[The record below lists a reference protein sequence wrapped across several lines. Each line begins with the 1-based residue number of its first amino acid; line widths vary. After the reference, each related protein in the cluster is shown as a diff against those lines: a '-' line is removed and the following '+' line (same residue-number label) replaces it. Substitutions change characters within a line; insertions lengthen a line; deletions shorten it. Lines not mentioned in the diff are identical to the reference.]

1 MAYNKPAFSPSAGSR
16 ACSDKTNLLA
26 EATARQIV
34 QRAMGIISH
43 SVNVMDSNGVIIA
56 SGNPQRL
63 FQRHEGAV
71 LALAE
76 NRVVEID
83 RATAEHLKGVRPG
96 INLPFSFRNQR
107 VGVIGISG
115 EPAEVRAYAELVKMA
130 AEMMVEQ
137 AALLD
142 QHQWEKRYREELAN
156 QLLQPQPNTASLEA
170 MAAYLGLDLRQTRI
184 VWIVELQEAQPHLLR
199 ELLAEL
205 EATQRDALI
214 AITGFNEM
222 TLLRPAC
229 MAQGEWSLKLERQQ
243 AQRLQNQLKHRFRV
257 RLIVG
262 GFYDDPQSAY
272 RSSLTARATQAMAQ
286 RLKLRHAT
294 LFYHD
299 YPLPS
304 LLCDL
309 GEDWR
314 AQELGRPWR
323 TLGEQDEKGVLR
335 STLRHYFS
343 QNCDQT
349 QTAAQLHIHVN
360 TLRYRLQR
368 IEAITGMK
376 INQLTDSLRL
386 FIGMLMHD

>member
-1 MAYNKPAFSPSAGSR
+1 MLR
-16 ACSDKTNLLA
+16 QTNLLA

-34 QRAMGIISH
+34 QRAMGIISP

>member
-1 MAYNKPAFSPSAGSR
+1 MLRP
-16 ACSDKTNLLA
+16 THLLA
-26 EATARQIV
+26 ESTARQIV
-34 QRAMGIISH
+34 QRAMSIISH

-56 SGNPQRL
+56 SGNPSRL

-71 LALAE
+71 LALTE

-83 RATAEHLKGVRPG
+83 AVTAAHLKGVRPG
-96 INLPFSFRNQR
+96 INLPFSFHSQQ

-115 EPAEVRAYAELVKMA
+115 EPAQVRAYAELVKMA

-156 QLLQPQPNTASLEA
+156 QLLQPQPASGSLEA
-170 MAAYLGLDLRQTRI
+170 MAAYLGLDLQQPRI
-184 VWIVELQEAQPHLLR
+184 VWIAELQDTQPHLLR
-199 ELLAEL
+199 ELLTEL
-205 EATQRDALI
+205 EQTQREALI

-222 TLLRPAC
+222 ILLRPASLV
-229 MAQGEWSLKLERQQ
+229 QGEWNVKQERKQ
-243 AQRLQNQLKHRFRV
+243 AQQLQSQLQSRFNL

-262 GFYDDPQSAY
+262 GFFSGEAGLH
-272 RSSLTARATQAMAQ
+272 RSSLTARATQAMAK
-286 RLKLRHAT
+286 RLKLRHKT
-294 LFYHD
+294 LFYQD

-314 AQELGRPWR
+314 AQELSRPWQV
-323 TLGEQDEKGVLR
+323 LSEQDEKGVLR

-343 QNCDQT
+343 RNCDQT
-349 QTAAQLHIHVN
+349 QTAAELHIHVN

-368 IEAITGMK
+368 IEAITELK
-376 INQLTDSLRL
+376 INQLTDALQL
-386 FIGMLMHD
+386 YIGMLMHG

>member
-1 MAYNKPAFSPSAGSR
+1 MLRQTK
-16 ACSDKTNLLA
+16 LLA

-96 INLPFSFRNQR
+96 INLPFSFRNQQ

-170 MAAYLGLDLRQTRI
+170 MAAYLGLDLRQARI

-222 TLLRPAC
+222 TLLRPAS

-323 TLGEQDEKGVLR
+323 TLEEQDEKGVLR
-335 STLRHYFS
+335 ATLRHYFS

-349 QTAAQLHIHVN
+349 QAVAQLHIHVN

-386 FIGMLMHD
+386 YIGMLMHD

>member
-1 MAYNKPAFSPSAGSR
+1 MLR
-16 ACSDKTNLLA
+16 QTNLLA

-115 EPAEVRAYAELVKMA
+115 EPADVRAYAELVKMA

-156 QLLQPQPNTASLEA
+156 QLLQPQPNTASLAA
-170 MAAYLGLDLRQTRI
+170 MAAYLGLDLRQARI

-205 EATQRDALI
+205 EANQRDALI

-229 MAQGEWSLKLERQQ
+229 MVQGEWSLKLERQQ

-335 STLRHYFS
+335 GTLRHYFS

-376 INQLTDSLRL
+376 INQLTDALRL
-386 FIGMLMHD
+386 YNGMLMHD

>member
-1 MAYNKPAFSPSAGSR
+1 MLR
-16 ACSDKTNLLA
+16 QTTLLA

-170 MAAYLGLDLRQTRI
+170 MAAYLGLDLRQARI

-222 TLLRPAC
+222 TLLRPAS

-323 TLGEQDEKGVLR
+323 TLEEQDEKGVLR
-335 STLRHYFS
+335 ATLRHYFS

-349 QTAAQLHIHVN
+349 QAAAQLHIHVN

-386 FIGMLMHD
+386 YIGMLMHD

>member
-1 MAYNKPAFSPSAGSR
+1 MLR
-16 ACSDKTNLLA
+16 QTNLLA

-170 MAAYLGLDLRQTRI
+170 MAAYLGLDLRQARI

-368 IEAITGMK
+368 IEAITGVK

>member
-1 MAYNKPAFSPSAGSR
+1 MLR
-16 ACSDKTNLLA
+16 QTTLLA

-170 MAAYLGLDLRQTRI
+170 MAAYLGLDLRQARI

-222 TLLRPAC
+222 TLLRPAS

-349 QTAAQLHIHVN
+349 QAAAQLHIHVN

-386 FIGMLMHD
+386 YIGMLMHD

>member
-1 MAYNKPAFSPSAGSR
+1 MLR
-16 ACSDKTNLLA
+16 QTNLLA

-170 MAAYLGLDLRQTRI
+170 MAAYLGLDLRQARI

-262 GFYDDPQSAY
+262 GFYDDPQSAF

>member
-1 MAYNKPAFSPSAGSR
+1 MLR
-16 ACSDKTNLLA
+16 QTNLLA

-170 MAAYLGLDLRQTRI
+170 MAAYLGLELRQTRI

>member
-1 MAYNKPAFSPSAGSR
+1 MLRP
-16 ACSDKTNLLA
+16 THLLA
-26 EATARQIV
+26 ESTARQIV
-34 QRAMGIISH
+34 QRAMSIISH

-56 SGNPQRL
+56 SGNPARL

-71 LALAE
+71 LALTE

-83 RATAEHLKGVRPG
+83 AVTAAHLKGVRPG
-96 INLPFSFRNQR
+96 INLPFSFHSQQ

-115 EPAEVRAYAELVKMA
+115 EPAQVRAYAELVKMA

-156 QLLQPQPNTASLEA
+156 QLLQPQPASGSLEA
-170 MAAYLGLDLRQTRI
+170 MAAYLGLDLQQPRI
-184 VWIVELQEAQPHLLR
+184 VWIAKLQDTQPHLLR
-199 ELLAEL
+199 ELLTEL
-205 EATQRDALI
+205 EQTQREALI

-222 TLLRPAC
+222 ILLRPASLV
-229 MAQGEWSLKLERQQ
+229 QGEWNVKQERKQ
-243 AQRLQNQLKHRFRV
+243 AQQLQSQLQSRFNL

-262 GFYDDPQSAY
+262 GFFSGEAGLH
-272 RSSLTARATQAMAQ
+272 RSSLTARATQAMAK
-286 RLKLRHAT
+286 RLKLRHKT
-294 LFYHD
+294 LFYQD

-314 AQELGRPWR
+314 AQELSRPWQV
-323 TLGEQDEKGVLR
+323 LGEQDEKGVLR

-343 QNCDQT
+343 RNCDQT
-349 QTAAQLHIHVN
+349 QTAAELHIHVN

-368 IEAITGMK
+368 IEAITELK
-376 INQLTDSLRL
+376 INQLTDALQL
-386 FIGMLMHD
+386 YIGMLMHG

>member
-1 MAYNKPAFSPSAGSR
+1 MLRP
-16 ACSDKTNLLA
+16 THLLA
-26 EATARQIV
+26 ESTARQIV
-34 QRAMGIISH
+34 QRAMSIISH

-56 SGNPQRL
+56 SGNPSRL

-71 LALAE
+71 LALTE

-83 RATAEHLKGVRPG
+83 AVTAAHLKGVRPG
-96 INLPFSFRNQR
+96 INLPFSFHSQQ

-115 EPAEVRAYAELVKMA
+115 EPAQVRAYAELVKMA

-156 QLLQPQPNTASLEA
+156 QLLQPQPASGSLEA
-170 MAAYLGLDLRQTRI
+170 MAAYLGLDLQQPRI
-184 VWIVELQEAQPHLLR
+184 VWIAELQDTQPHLLR
-199 ELLAEL
+199 ELLTEL
-205 EATQRDALI
+205 EQTQREALI

-222 TLLRPAC
+222 ILLRPASLV
-229 MAQGEWSLKLERQQ
+229 QGEWNVKQERKQ
-243 AQRLQNQLKHRFRV
+243 AQQLQSQLQSRFNL

-262 GFYDDPQSAY
+262 GFFSGEAGLH
-272 RSSLTARATQAMAQ
+272 RSSLTARATQAMAK
-286 RLKLRHAT
+286 RLKLRHKT
-294 LFYHD
+294 LFYQD

-314 AQELGRPWR
+314 AQELSCPWQV
-323 TLGEQDEKGVLR
+323 LGEQDEKGVLR

-343 QNCDQT
+343 RNCDQT
-349 QTAAQLHIHVN
+349 QTAAELHIHVN

-368 IEAITGMK
+368 IEAITELK
-376 INQLTDSLRL
+376 INQLTDALQL
-386 FIGMLMHD
+386 YIGMLMHG

>member
-1 MAYNKPAFSPSAGSR
+1 MLRQTK
-16 ACSDKTNLLA
+16 LLA

-170 MAAYLGLDLRQTRI
+170 MAAYLGLDLRQARI
-184 VWIVELQEAQPHLLR
+184 VWIVELQGAQPHLLR

-222 TLLRPAC
+222 TLLRPAS

-323 TLGEQDEKGVLR
+323 TLEEQDEKGVLR
-335 STLRHYFS
+335 ATLRHYFS

-349 QTAAQLHIHVN
+349 QAAAQLHIHVN

-386 FIGMLMHD
+386 YIGMLMHD

>member
-1 MAYNKPAFSPSAGSR
+1 MLR
-16 ACSDKTNLLA
+16 QTNLLA

-205 EATQRDALI
+205 EATQRAALI

>member
-1 MAYNKPAFSPSAGSR
+1 MLR
-16 ACSDKTNLLA
+16 QTNLLA

-34 QRAMGIISH
+34 QRAMGIISY

>member
-1 MAYNKPAFSPSAGSR
+1 MLR
-16 ACSDKTNLLA
+16 QTNLLA

-56 SGNPQRL
+56 SGNSQRL

>member
-1 MAYNKPAFSPSAGSR
+1 MLRQTK
-16 ACSDKTNLLA
+16 LLA

-156 QLLQPQPNTASLEA
+156 QLLQLQPNTASLEA
-170 MAAYLGLDLRQTRI
+170 MAAYLGLDLRQARI
-184 VWIVELQEAQPHLLR
+184 VWIVELQGAQPHLLR

-222 TLLRPAC
+222 TLLRPAS

-323 TLGEQDEKGVLR
+323 TLEEQDEKGVLR
-335 STLRHYFS
+335 ATLRHYFS

-349 QTAAQLHIHVN
+349 QAAAQLHIHVN

-386 FIGMLMHD
+386 YIGMLMHD

>member
-1 MAYNKPAFSPSAGSR
+1 MLR
-16 ACSDKTNLLA
+16 QTNFLA

-56 SGNPQRL
+56 SGDPQRL

-83 RATAEHLKGVRPG
+83 SVTAEHLKGVRPG

-115 EPAEVRAYAELVKMA
+115 EPVEVRAYAELVKMA
-130 AEMMVEQ
+130 AELMVEQ
-137 AALLD
+137 AALLEK
-142 QHQWEKRYREELAN
+142 HQWEKRYREELAN
-156 QLLQPQPNTASLEA
+156 QLLQPRPELASLEA
-170 MAAYLGLDLRQTRI
+170 MAAYLGLDLQQPRI
-184 VWIVELQEAQPHLLR
+184 VWIVELHEPQPQLLR

-205 EATQRDALI
+205 ESAQREALI

-222 TLLRPAC
+222 ILLRPAC
-229 MAQGEWSLKLERQQ
+229 LAQGEWNLQQERLQ
-243 AQRLQNQLKHRFRV
+243 AQRLQSQLKQRFRV

-262 GFYDDPQSAY
+262 GFFAGEQGAY
-272 RSSLTARATQAMAQ
+272 RSSLTARATQAMAR

-309 GEDWR
+309 GDDWR
-314 AQELGRPWR
+314 AQELGHPWR
-323 TLGEQDEKGVLR
+323 ILAAQDDKGVLR
-335 STLRHYFS
+335 ATLRHYFS

-368 IEAITGMK
+368 IEAITGIK
-376 INQLTDSLRL
+376 INQLTDALRL
-386 FIGMLMHD
+386 YIGMLMHV

>member
-1 MAYNKPAFSPSAGSR
+1 MLRQTK
-16 ACSDKTNLLA
+16 LLA

-71 LALAE
+71 LALAD

-170 MAAYLGLDLRQTRI
+170 MAAYLGLDLRQARI

-222 TLLRPAC
+222 TLLRPAS

-323 TLGEQDEKGVLR
+323 TLEEQDEKGVLR
-335 STLRHYFS
+335 ATLRHYFS

-349 QTAAQLHIHVN
+349 QAAAQLHIHVN

-386 FIGMLMHD
+386 YIGMLMHD

>member
-1 MAYNKPAFSPSAGSR
+1 M
-16 ACSDKTNLLA
+16 
-26 EATARQIV
+26 
-34 QRAMGIISH
+34 
-43 SVNVMDSNGVIIA
+43 
-56 SGNPQRL
+56 
-63 FQRHEGAV
+63 
-71 LALAE
+71 
-76 NRVVEID
+76 
-83 RATAEHLKGVRPG
+83 
-96 INLPFSFRNQR
+96 
-107 VGVIGISG
+107 IGISG

-156 QLLQPQPNTASLEA
+156 QLLQPQPNNASLEA
-170 MAAYLGLDLRQTRI
+170 MAAYLGLDLRQARI

-229 MAQGEWSLKLERQQ
+229 MAQGEWSLAGTPAGAAFAKPTQTPLSGALDR
-243 AQRLQNQLKHRFRV
+243 RR
-257 RLIVG
+257 
-262 GFYDDPQSAY
+262 FYDDPQSAY

-309 GEDWR
+309 GRTGARRSWG
-314 AQELGRPWR
+314 AWR
-323 TLGEQDEKGVLR
+323 TLGEQDEKA
-335 STLRHYFS
+335 
-343 QNCDQT
+343 CC
-349 QTAAQLHIHVN
+349 AARCATIFAEL
-360 TLRYRLQR
+360 
-368 IEAITGMK
+368 
-376 INQLTDSLRL
+376 
-386 FIGMLMHD
+386 

>member
-1 MAYNKPAFSPSAGSR
+1 MLR
-16 ACSDKTNLLA
+16 QTNLLA

-170 MAAYLGLDLRQTRI
+170 MAAYLGLDLRQARI

-222 TLLRPAC
+222 TLLRLAC

-386 FIGMLMHD
+386 YIGMLMHD

>member
-1 MAYNKPAFSPSAGSR
+1 MLR
-16 ACSDKTNLLA
+16 QTTLLA

-56 SGNPQRL
+56 SGNSQRL

-170 MAAYLGLDLRQTRI
+170 MAAYLGLDLRQARI

-222 TLLRPAC
+222 TLLRPAS

-376 INQLTDSLRL
+376 INQLTDALRL
-386 FIGMLMHD
+386 YIGMLMHD

>member
-1 MAYNKPAFSPSAGSR
+1 MLR
-16 ACSDKTNLLA
+16 QTNLLA

-170 MAAYLGLDLRQTRI
+170 MAAYLGLDLRQARI

-205 EATQRDALI
+205 ETTQRDALI

-243 AQRLQNQLKHRFRV
+243 AQRLQSQLKHRFRV

-309 GEDWR
+309 GENWR

-323 TLGEQDEKGVLR
+323 ALGEQDEKGVLR
-335 STLRHYFS
+335 GTLRHYFS

-376 INQLTDSLRL
+376 INQLTDALRL
-386 FIGMLMHD
+386 YIGMLMHD

>member
-1 MAYNKPAFSPSAGSR
+1 MLRP
-16 ACSDKTNLLA
+16 THLLA
-26 EATARQIV
+26 ESTARQIV
-34 QRAMGIISH
+34 QRAMSIISH

-56 SGNPQRL
+56 SGNPSRL

-71 LALAE
+71 LALTE

-83 RATAEHLKGVRPG
+83 AVTAAHLKGVRPG
-96 INLPFSFRNQR
+96 INLPFSFHSQQ

-115 EPAEVRAYAELVKMA
+115 EPAQVRAYAELVKMA

-156 QLLQPQPNTASLEA
+156 QLLQPQPASGSLEA
-170 MAAYLGLDLRQTRI
+170 MAAYLGLDLQQPRI
-184 VWIVELQEAQPHLLR
+184 VWIAELQDTQPHMLR
-199 ELLAEL
+199 ELLTEL
-205 EATQRDALI
+205 EQTQREALI

-222 TLLRPAC
+222 ILLRPASLV
-229 MAQGEWSLKLERQQ
+229 QGEWNVKQERKQ
-243 AQRLQNQLKHRFRV
+243 AQQLQSQLQSRFNL

-262 GFYDDPQSAY
+262 GFFSGEAGLH
-272 RSSLTARATQAMAQ
+272 RSSLTARATQAMAK
-286 RLKLRHAT
+286 RLKLRHKT
-294 LFYHD
+294 LFYQD

-314 AQELGRPWR
+314 AQELSRPWQV
-323 TLGEQDEKGVLR
+323 LGEQDEKGVLR

-343 QNCDQT
+343 RNCDQT
-349 QTAAQLHIHVN
+349 QTAAELHIHVN

-368 IEAITGMK
+368 IEAITELK
-376 INQLTDSLRL
+376 INQLTDALQL
-386 FIGMLMHD
+386 YIGMLMHG

>member
-1 MAYNKPAFSPSAGSR
+1 MLR
-16 ACSDKTNLLA
+16 QTNLLA

-272 RSSLTARATQAMAQ
+272 CSSLTARATQAMAQ

>member
-1 MAYNKPAFSPSAGSR
+1 MLR
-16 ACSDKTNLLA
+16 QTTLLA

-76 NRVVEID
+76 SRVVEID

-170 MAAYLGLDLRQTRI
+170 MAAYLGLDLRQARI

-376 INQLTDSLRL
+376 INQLTDALRL
-386 FIGMLMHD
+386 YIGMLMHD

>member
-1 MAYNKPAFSPSAGSR
+1 MLR
-16 ACSDKTNLLA
+16 QTTLLA

-170 MAAYLGLDLRQTRI
+170 MAAYLGLDLRQARI

-222 TLLRPAC
+222 TLLRPAS

-349 QTAAQLHIHVN
+349 QAAAQLHIHVN

-376 INQLTDSLRL
+376 INQLTDALRL
-386 FIGMLMHD
+386 YIGMLMHD

>member
-1 MAYNKPAFSPSAGSR
+1 MLR
-16 ACSDKTNLLA
+16 LTHLLA
-26 EATARQIV
+26 ESTARQIV
-34 QRAMGIISH
+34 QRAMSIISH

-56 SGNPQRL
+56 SGNPSRL

-71 LALAE
+71 LALTE

-83 RATAEHLKGVRPG
+83 AVTAAHLKGVRPG
-96 INLPFSFRNQR
+96 INLPFSFHSQQ

-115 EPAEVRAYAELVKMA
+115 EPAQVRAYAELVKMA

-156 QLLQPQPNTASLEA
+156 QLLQPQPASGSLEA
-170 MAAYLGLDLRQTRI
+170 MAAYLGLDLQQPRI
-184 VWIVELQEAQPHLLR
+184 VWIAELQDTQPHLLR
-199 ELLAEL
+199 ELLTEL
-205 EATQRDALI
+205 EQTQREALI

-222 TLLRPAC
+222 ILLRPASLV
-229 MAQGEWSLKLERQQ
+229 QGEWNVKQERKQ
-243 AQRLQNQLKHRFRV
+243 AQQLQSQLQSRFNL

-262 GFYDDPQSAY
+262 GFFSGEEGLH
-272 RSSLTARATQAMAQ
+272 RSSLTARATQAMAK
-286 RLKLRHAT
+286 RLKLRHKT
-294 LFYHD
+294 LFYQD

-314 AQELGRPWR
+314 AQELSRPWQV
-323 TLGEQDEKGVLR
+323 LGEQDEKGVLR

-343 QNCDQT
+343 RNCDQT
-349 QTAAQLHIHVN
+349 QTAAELHIHVN

-368 IEAITGMK
+368 IEAITELK
-376 INQLTDSLRL
+376 INQLTDALQL
-386 FIGMLMHD
+386 YIGMLMHG

>member
-1 MAYNKPAFSPSAGSR
+1 MLR
-16 ACSDKTNLLA
+16 QTTLLA

-71 LALAE
+71 LALVE

-170 MAAYLGLDLRQTRI
+170 MAAYLGLDLRQARI

-323 TLGEQDEKGVLR
+323 KLGEQDEKGVLR

-376 INQLTDSLRL
+376 INQLTDALRL
-386 FIGMLMHD
+386 YIGMLMHD

>member
-1 MAYNKPAFSPSAGSR
+1 MLR
-16 ACSDKTNLLA
+16 QTNLLA

-170 MAAYLGLDLRQTRI
+170 MAAYLGLDLRQARI

-222 TLLRPAC
+222 TLLRPAG

>member
-1 MAYNKPAFSPSAGSR
+1 MLRP
-16 ACSDKTNLLA
+16 THLLA
-26 EATARQIV
+26 ESTARQIV
-34 QRAMGIISH
+34 QRAMSIISH

-56 SGNPQRL
+56 SGNPSRL

-71 LALAE
+71 LALTE

-83 RATAEHLKGVRPG
+83 AVTAAHLKGVRPG
-96 INLPFSFRNQR
+96 INLPFSFHSQQ

-115 EPAEVRAYAELVKMA
+115 EPAQVRAYAELVKMA

-156 QLLQPQPNTASLEA
+156 QLLQPQPASGSLEA
-170 MAAYLGLDLRQTRI
+170 MAAYLGLDLQQPRI
-184 VWIVELQEAQPHLLR
+184 VWIAELQDTQPHLLR
-199 ELLAEL
+199 ELLTEL
-205 EATQRDALI
+205 EQTQREALI

-222 TLLRPAC
+222 ILLRPASLV
-229 MAQGEWSLKLERQQ
+229 QGEWNVKQEHKQ
-243 AQRLQNQLKHRFRV
+243 AQQLQSQLQSRFNL

-262 GFYDDPQSAY
+262 GFFSGEAGLH
-272 RSSLTARATQAMAQ
+272 RSSLTARATQAMAK
-286 RLKLRHAT
+286 RLKLRHKT
-294 LFYHD
+294 LFYQD

-314 AQELGRPWR
+314 AQELSRPWQV
-323 TLGEQDEKGVLR
+323 LGEQDEKGVLR

-343 QNCDQT
+343 RNCDQT
-349 QTAAQLHIHVN
+349 QTAAELHIHVN

-368 IEAITGMK
+368 IEAITELK
-376 INQLTDSLRL
+376 INQLTDALQL
-386 FIGMLMHD
+386 YIGMLMHG

>member
-1 MAYNKPAFSPSAGSR
+1 MLRP
-16 ACSDKTNLLA
+16 THLLA
-26 EATARQIV
+26 ESTARQIV
-34 QRAMGIISH
+34 QRAMSIISH

-56 SGNPQRL
+56 SGNPARL

-71 LALAE
+71 LALTE

-83 RATAEHLKGVRPG
+83 AVTAAHLKGVRPG
-96 INLPFSFRNQR
+96 INLPFSFHSQQ

-115 EPAEVRAYAELVKMA
+115 EPAQVRAYAELVKMA

-156 QLLQPQPNTASLEA
+156 QLLQPQPASGSLEA
-170 MAAYLGLDLRQTRI
+170 MAAYLGLDLQQPRI
-184 VWIVELQEAQPHLLR
+184 VWIAELQDTQPHLLR
-199 ELLAEL
+199 ELLTEL
-205 EATQRDALI
+205 EQTQREALI

-222 TLLRPAC
+222 ILLRPASLV
-229 MAQGEWSLKLERQQ
+229 QGEWNVKQERKQ
-243 AQRLQNQLKHRFRV
+243 AQQLQSQFQSRFNL

-262 GFYDDPQSAY
+262 GFFSGEAGLH
-272 RSSLTARATQAMAQ
+272 RSSLTARATQAMAK
-286 RLKLRHAT
+286 RLKLRHKT
-294 LFYHD
+294 LFYQD

-314 AQELGRPWR
+314 AQELSRPWQV
-323 TLGEQDEKGVLR
+323 LGEQDEKGVLR

-343 QNCDQT
+343 RNCDQT
-349 QTAAQLHIHVN
+349 QTAAELHIHVN

-368 IEAITGMK
+368 IEAITELK
-376 INQLTDSLRL
+376 INQLTDALQL
-386 FIGMLMHD
+386 YIGMLMHG